1 MGSKKYK
8 RNGVTERNKES
19 KHRIVSKDKP
29 RRKSRQPKLTQFKVK
44 RTESPKMKTQLL
56 DIAMEKV
63 LPNTVTDKTTAK
75 VIENQKKLNIKQT
88 CAKPQKKSRVQK
100 NIIEV
105 CIDEEKTKPWINNFG
120 GTLIQPGPEQQDS
133 DMFNNILTVSE
144 SEEFPGWF
152 TPSDTFYSIICKINE
167 HFLAIQKGPL
177 ISINV
182 LDNIQADSQLS
193 SSRDNNITV
202 KIANILEYP
211 NILNFPGGIKGTGDK
226 WLIPENNEYIAARK
240 NYLKTKLSTDD
251 SAVEDILSTQ
261 YTKLLK
267 DNSMKESLF
276 YKISQYYDNFAGK
289 IPKDIIDEFFPQIS
303 KQIVNNQLSLED
315 MLNMIVKSTL
325 FLRNEFNTINQNLIA
340 KIKNQ
345 VLKPKQII
353 GMSFEELLPELYF
366 NPALDIMVKREELDK
381 KITMLVKETIKN
393 IVNNILLYKMIIDR
407 SKFST
412 HAFFQQST
420 EDLYPLV
427 INKDAYLLNDIV
439 PLQNICSTRVIQ
451 EDGKQVTIDD
461 LDEIGGVVF
470 YKEDEKLYA
479 FTMTELYNIVNTNSF
494 VNPFTGITF
503 TENFANMIKS
513 LNFDRVAKNVDKV
526 PSDHWKPTTY
536 MELTVFGSESDT
548 ESNPDLDQVPD
559 TLQDPDVTQSD
570 PDSLE
575 TSTSTQSTKDISKPY
590 ELIDPDF
597 IQHIEKLVQ
606 TMQETGTNYSFDT
619 IKPVEN
625 IKHCFVCSKKL
636 LTPKEWVSTINMD
649 RKTGEFTTNVYHI
662 KCLYDAPFKI

>member
-19 KHRIVSKDKP
+19 KHHIVSQDKP
-29 RRKSRQPKLTQFKVK
+29 RRKSRQPKHTQFKVK
-44 RTESPKMKTQLL
+44 RTESPKMNTQLL

-144 SEEFPGWF
+144 SDEFPGWF

-177 ISINV
+177 ITINV

-276 YKISQYYDNFAGK
+276 YKISQYYDNFTSK
-289 IPKDIIDEFFPQIS
+289 IPKDILNEFFPQIS
-303 KQIVNNQLSLED
+303 KQIVNNQLSLQD

-353 GMSFEELLPELYF
+353 SMSFEELLPELYF

-451 EDGKQVTIDD
+451 EEGKQVTIDD

-513 LNFDRVAKNVDKV
+513 LNFDRIAKNVDKV
-526 PSDHWKPTTY
+526 PSDHWKSTTY
-536 MELTVFGSESDT
+536 MELTAFGSESDT

-570 PDSLE
+570 PDSLK
-575 TSTSTQSTKDISKPY
+575 TSTSTQSAKDVSKPY

-636 LTPKEWVSTINMD
+636 LTPKEWVSTVNMD